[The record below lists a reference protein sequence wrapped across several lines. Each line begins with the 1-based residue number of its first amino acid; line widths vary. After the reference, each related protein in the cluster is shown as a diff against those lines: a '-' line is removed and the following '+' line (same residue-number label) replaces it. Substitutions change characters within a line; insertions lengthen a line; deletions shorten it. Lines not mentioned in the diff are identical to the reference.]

1 MATKEEIPRDDK
13 GRFLS
18 FTPIAPFT
26 KKDMDDQP
34 VISASIP
41 SSTPAGDFAKTLRE
55 RARMVQDTVPLYRPS
70 DNIFVSASGISDDS
84 RPYLD
89 DLWALSN
96 IRIGPAWF
104 VSNIMAADA
113 VRNWHQFVDPDTRK
127 PIKDEHTKAI
137 LKWAIKSD
145 LRNQMH
151 QLVRYE
157 RAMGTSFLMKY
168 WQKDEKGKRDKEPP
182 SDPPRKFRAFSPRY
196 MTPINL
202 GDTNELNYNEEVWRF
217 SGGVFAEYSI
227 HRDRVHPLTT
237 RPEEGNWR
245 GLSVHEPVWLSEIGY
260 MQSFIFLV
268 KRFRQFGSVVP
279 IWAAKGFEP
288 IKEVA
293 MKYMDLLDEYT
304 NELKFVMNNEDKLI
318 FQETQIGKGLGE
330 AFEQYKEDMSSAWR
344 VPMNQLFGRSVG
356 GGLEGAG
363 ALVSKEDYIQE
374 ISNIQMS
381 LTDDTLTIYTDAG
394 WDVEAYD
401 LEWLMAI
408 RKTDEQKLR
417 EEGMEWQNK
426 ILKENLKGQKLQNK
440 MLQMQIE
447 QQEVQQIT
455 GVIEG
460 EGQEPPGGVPPEEG
474 EEQPPKQPSDF
485 MKRYWGSIRIDNHI
499 QFPYGDKR
507 GGY

>member
-1 MATKEEIPRDDK
+1 
-13 GRFLS
+13 
-18 FTPIAPFT
+18 
-26 KKDMDDQP
+26 
-34 VISASIP
+34 
-41 SSTPAGDFAKTLRE
+41 
-55 RARMVQDTVPLYRPS
+55 
-70 DNIFVSASGISDDS
+70 
-84 RPYLD
+84 
-89 DLWALSN
+89 
-96 IRIGPAWF
+96 
-104 VSNIMAADA
+104 
-113 VRNWHQFVDPDTRK
+113 
-127 PIKDEHTKAI
+127 
-137 LKWAIKSD
+137 
-145 LRNQMH
+145 
-151 QLVRYE
+151 
-157 RAMGTSFLMKY
+157 MG
-168 WQKDEKGKRDKEPP
+168 E
-182 SDPPRKFRAFSPRY
+182 
-196 MTPINL
+196 
-202 GDTNELNYNEEVWRF
+202 TNELNYNEEVWRF
-217 SGGVFAEYSI
+217 SGGVFADYDI

-288 IKEVA
+288 VKEVA
-293 MKYMDLLDEYT
+293 MKYLDLMNEYT
-304 NELKFVMNNEDKLI
+304 NELQFVINNEDKLI
-318 FQETQIGKGLGE
+318 FQETQIGKVGE

-381 LTDDTLTIYTDAG
+381 LTDDTLKIYTDAG
-394 WDVEAYD
+394 WDVENYD

-417 EEGMEWQNK
+417 EEGMELQNK

-440 MLQMQIE
+440 ILQMQID
-447 QQEVQQIT
+447 QGEVQQIT

-460 EGQEPPGGVPPEEG
+460 EEGAPGEEG
-474 EEQPPKQPSDF
+474 EQPEQEEEQEKQPKKQPSDF